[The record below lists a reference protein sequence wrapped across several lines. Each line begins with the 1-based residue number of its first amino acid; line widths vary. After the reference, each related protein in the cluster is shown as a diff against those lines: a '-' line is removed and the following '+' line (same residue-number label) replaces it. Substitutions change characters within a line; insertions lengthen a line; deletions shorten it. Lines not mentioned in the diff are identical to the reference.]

1 VQLSPNACSA
11 SFEASSH
18 GVCCM
23 ISGQSAGSPV
33 SLGSSVVEL
42 SPAVDSPSVDSPAVD
57 SPSVDSPVSS
67 TPCVVPVDG
76 SGSVATVDA
85 VVSGSGVVV
94 GSGPVVAVVVVV
106 SPSESETLPIPV
118 VASLSP
124 LVGGVV
130 VELVPSDSA
139 VAPSVSPALTVVPPS
154 SPQALKRWAPSRDAV
169 QRFVRCMCNSS
180 V

>member
-1 VQLSPNACSA
+1 
-11 SFEASSH
+11 
-18 GVCCM
+18 
-23 ISGQSAGSPV
+23 
-33 SLGSSVVEL
+33 
-42 SPAVDSPSVDSPAVD
+42 
-57 SPSVDSPVSS
+57 
-67 TPCVVPVDG
+67 VPVDG

-130 VELVPSDSA
+130 VELVPSDHCGSMPHSMTSLGTQPSQSHCQLSSSA
-139 VAPSVSPALTVVPPS
+139 VVS
-154 SPQALKRWAPSRDAV
+154 
-169 QRFVRCMCNSS
+169 
-180 V
+180 